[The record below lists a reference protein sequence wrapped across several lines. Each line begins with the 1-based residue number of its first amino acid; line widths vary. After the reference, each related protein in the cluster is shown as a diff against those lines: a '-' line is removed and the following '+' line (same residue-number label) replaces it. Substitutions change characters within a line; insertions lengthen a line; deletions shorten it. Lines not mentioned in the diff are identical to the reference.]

1 MAYLYTFRIFVL
13 KNNIFMHTVDFKND
27 TYTLCNIEIFHVK
40 YTDFSSILYL
50 TSFSVDNKV
59 KSHVLHTFVNLTSYV
74 YIFQHICKLN
84 DIFAHFLIFINI
96 CAIFMHNVD
105 FNSDPYTLCNI
116 WNFPCQVHRISSI
129 YNLKTFSVHSGVK
142 CPVLQPL
149 IKNKWHICTL
159 LGYLFSK
166 MTYLCTL

>member
-1 MAYLYTFRIFVL
+1 MYIFQHICKL
-13 KNNIFMHTVDFKND
+13 NDIFAHFHIFINICAIFMHTVDFKSD
-27 TYTLCNIEIFHVK
+27 TYTCVIFEIFHVK

-50 TSFSVDNKV
+50 TSYSVDSKI

-84 DIFAHFLIFINI
+84 DIFAPFLIFINI

-116 WNFPCQVHRISSI
+116 WN
-129 YNLKTFSVHSGVK
+129 L
-142 CPVLQPL
+142 
-149 IKNKWHICTL
+149 TL
-159 LGYLFSK
+159 LSTKILDQSLLGQIFSS
-166 MTYLCTL
+166 

>member
-1 MAYLYTFRIFVL
+1 MTYLYTFRIFVL
-13 KNNIFMHTVDFKND
+13 KNNIFMHTVDFKSD
-27 TYTLCNIEIFHVK
+27 TYTCVIFEIFHVK

-50 TSFSVDNKV
+50 TSFSVDSKV

-74 YIFQHICKLN
+74 YIFQYICKLN

-129 YNLKTFSVHSGVK
+129 LYMKTFSVYSGVK
-142 CPVLQPL
+142 SHVLHTFV
-149 IKNKWHICTL
+149 N
-159 LGYLFSK
+159 
-166 MTYLCTL
+166 